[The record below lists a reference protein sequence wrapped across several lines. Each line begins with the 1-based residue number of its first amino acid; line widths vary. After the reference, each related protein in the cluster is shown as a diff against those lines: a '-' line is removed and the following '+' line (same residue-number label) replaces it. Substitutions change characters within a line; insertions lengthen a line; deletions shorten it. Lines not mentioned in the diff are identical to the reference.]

1 MEIDQHYIEFT
12 FPGVTTPSSAP
23 RALLSLKA
31 AGDMKYTPKEESAAR
46 LSLFRSLGIEPE
58 RVVGTELRH
67 SRNVAFIERKE
78 DMRRLLGTLSD
89 GEGFDGIVTTNP
101 LLVPSITVADCMP
114 IYVFCEK
121 TGAFGVLHSGWRG
134 TGILKTAVMG
144 MVERYRC
151 DPSEIS
157 VIFGPAIGACCYA
170 VDQNRAAL
178 FRREFGS
185 ASVREL
191 ERDGTLQY
199 FIDLLAANIRL
210 AQSLGIIHY
219 AAVHACTCCDDRFS
233 SFRRDGPDHFSRML
247 ALLMCPIPMVAL

>member
-1 MEIDQHYIEFT
+1 M
-12 FPGVTTPSSAP
+12 FPGVTTLSSAP

-31 AGDMKYTPKEESAAR
+31 AGDMRYSPEGESAAR
-46 LSLFRSLGIEPE
+46 LSLFKSLGIKPE
-58 RVVGTELRH
+58 RVIGIQLRH
-67 SRNVAFIERKE
+67 SRNVAFIESKE
-78 DMRRLLGTLSD
+78 DLRTLLGTLSD

-121 TGAFGVLHSGWRG
+121 AGAFGVLHSGWRG

-151 DPSEIS
+151 NPSDIS

-185 ASVREL
+185 ASVREM
-191 ERDGTLQY
+191 EGEKTLQY
-199 FIDLLAANIRL
+199 SIDLLAANIGL

-219 AAVHACTCCDDRFS
+219 AAVHACTCCDGRFS

-247 ALLMCPIPMVAL
+247 ALLMRPIPMGAL

>member
-1 MEIDQHYIEFT
+1 VKIDQDYIEFT
-12 FPGVTTPSSAP
+12 FPGTSAPSSAP

-31 AGDMKYTPKEESAAR
+31 AGDMKYTPQEESAVR

-67 SRNVAFIERKE
+67 SRNVAFIESKE
-78 DMRRLLGTLSD
+78 DLRTLLGMLSD

-114 IYVFCEK
+114 IYVFCET

-144 MVERYRC
+144 MVERYHC
-151 DPSEIS
+151 NPSKIS
-157 VIFGPAIGACCYA
+157 VIFGPAIGVCCYA

-185 ASVREL
+185 TSVREVK
-191 ERDGTLQY
+191 RGGALQY
-199 FIDLLAANIRL
+199 FIDLLAANIGL

-233 SFRRDGPDHFSRML
+233 SFRRDGSDHFSRML
-247 ALLMCPIPMVAL
+247 ALLMRPIPMGAL